1 TNNMQI
7 SQVIFVTTDLV
18 YSTVQIIMREVW
30 DFFHLSKKNKIQRII
45 THGAVFCLLTT
56 GYGGQIVLCF
66 YLAFYTMT
74 FVLID
79 YSFLYRMWA
88 RNGYYHLP
96 SMAGY
101 FIYVSILVLSF
112 GFMICASL
120 RISIH
125 LGGST
130 SISARTR
137 NMQRQL
143 FRMLCWQTIVPFI
156 FLYTPSGFSL
166 SLPAFG
172 IDLSPLPDFVSL
184 FLSFFLPFDALVVIY
199 LMKDYREAV
208 LSVICC

>member
-1 TNNMQI
+1 M
-7 SQVIFVTTDLV
+7 
-18 YSTVQIIMREVW
+18 YE
-30 DFFHLSKKNKIQRII
+30 
-45 THGAVFCLLTT
+45 
-56 GYGGQIVLCF
+56 IVLKK
-66 YLAFYTMT
+66 YGVDTRTHSM
-74 FVLID
+74 IMGD
-79 YSFLYRMWA
+79 YY

-143 FRMLCWQTIVPFI
+143 FRMLCWQTLIPFV
-156 FLYTPSGFSL
+156 FLYIPCGASL
-166 SLPAFG
+166 TLPLLNFDA
-172 IDLSPLPDFVSL
+172 SPLADLTSL
-184 FLSFFLPFDALVVIY
+184 LLSFFLPLDALVVMY
-199 LMKDYREAV
+199 LMRDYREAV
-208 LSVICC
+208 KEMLWCGS